1 MNPLWETHPAGQSVC
16 PDLLIK
22 VPGTEQVVP
31 VIEELIADGVN
42 VNVTL
47 LFSTRRYELVALA
60 YIAGLERRL
69 QAGQPMDRVASVASF
84 FVSRVDTVVDPML
97 REGSALRGRVAVANA
112 RMAYQRFRRIFS
124 GRRWEALAAAGA
136 RVQRP
141 LWASTSTK
149 NLAYSDV
156 MYVEQ
161 LAGPDTVNTKARIAD
176 LSPEG
181 RAPVVAGNVRPW

>member
-16 PDLLIK
+16 PDVLIK

-69 QAGQPMDRVASVASF
+69 QAGRPVDRVAF
-84 FVSRVDTVVDPML
+84 GGVVL
-97 REGSALRGRVAVANA
+97 RLPCGHGGGSH
-112 RMAYQRFRRIFS
+112 
-124 GRRWEALAAAGA
+124 
-136 RVQRP
+136 
-141 LWASTSTK
+141 
-149 NLAYSDV
+149 
-156 MYVEQ
+156 
-161 LAGPDTVNTKARIAD
+161 
-176 LSPEG
+176 
-181 RAPVVAGNVRPW
+181 VAGGLG

>member
-69 QAGQPMDRVASVASF
+69 QAGRPVDRVASVASF
-84 FVSRVDTVVDPML
+84 FVSRVDTVVDLML

-136 RVQRP
+136 RVQRT

-149 NLAYSDV
+149 HPKSSDLL
-156 MYVEQ
+156 YATT
-161 LAGPDTVNTKARIAD
+161 LIWSHTVNTMR
-176 LSPEG
+176 
-181 RAPVVAGNVRPW
+181 